1 MYGAHIKQ
9 LVSYNV
15 QYVFFFF
22 SWCSYNAAAV
32 VSGKKDGAL

>member
-22 SWCSYNAAAV
+22 S
-32 VSGKKDGAL
+32 